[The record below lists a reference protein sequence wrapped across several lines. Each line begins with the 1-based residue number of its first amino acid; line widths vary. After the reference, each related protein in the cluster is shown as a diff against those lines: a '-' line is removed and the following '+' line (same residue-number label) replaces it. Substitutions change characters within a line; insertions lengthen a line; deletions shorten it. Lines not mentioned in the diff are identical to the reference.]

1 MKKLIALLLAL
12 TMMMCL
18 VACGNDEETGI
29 GDKAGLIT
37 PEDGPGTVVEV
48 SGETYDAGNVKGL
61 VPDGWKAYPVMDI
74 WSDDPN
80 ATDPDQFNI
89 VLGGETDLDLLT
101 KASMQIVHYQPESM
115 MTPSPEFYDGA
126 VTIEPIVAGDL
137 TWEGFSAKDFM
148 DNPMTIIWTTN
159 AAGHQFQVTLFTK
172 NGDSEYSL
180 TDAAVVAILASI
192 TNSK

>member
-1 MKKLIALLLAL
+1 MKKFFAILLAAMLLLSLA
-12 TMMMCL
+12 
-18 VACGNDEETGI
+18 ACGNDEG
-29 GDKAGLIT
+29 KT
-37 PEDGPGTVVEV
+37 PAPEGGNDPAPAPTKVT
-48 SGETYDAGNVKGL
+48 GETYDAGNVKAL
-61 VPDGWKAYPVMDI
+61 VPEGWKAYPVMDI

-101 KASMQIVHYQPESM
+101 KASIQIVHYAPGSM
-115 MTPSPEFYDGA
+115 MTPSPDFYDGA
-126 VTIEPIVAGDL
+126 QILEPMVTGDL

-148 DNPMTIIWTTN
+148 DNPMTILWTTN
-159 AAGHQFQVTLFTK
+159 AAGHQFQLNLFTK

-180 TDAAVVAILASI
+180 TDVEVLAILESI